1 MSEATPISTPLLT
14 DISSVANNVQP
25 SFIESLMA
33 DQPQFTSIVPAFK
46 RASSG
51 LKAISPMIE
60 ALRSKSALRRT
71 VTSQLVEPSVEPG
84 VISLGALDA
93 AHALT
98 SNTELAWPRGGP
110 IHAAFEALP
119 SLDPIAAK
127 ARFEAATYR
136 TSRGRQQLTQVY
148 SRDYVHF
155 TALLKERGLGETA
168 YGSSYVR
175 RPLTPS
181 EHMWK
186 GNYAQALHAAI
197 WLAMIAQG
205 VDAGLNRHELYDD
218 GAIHELS
225 HIVEDDELDRNVG
238 RRLRHGR
245 SPKDWSLSLL
255 DVFEKVIA
263 FERRVPGAHPMDGLG
278 EEDREEWVRVQA
290 LQIEAVRQRIRARD
304 FPVRLSDY
312 AGLMMGT
319 STGIEFPYK
328 KPFTQQTLR
337 KPKELLKTD
346 FDVLER
352 KMAFAALYGSSMSG
366 MATMQQAFNAG
377 AVILGDM
384 ASIGG
389 VLPDRQP
396 TPDKRTFEMS
406 RLSQG
411 ETAKSARIAK
421 FMKAKADKAE
431 PEKPKPVVVLDEV
444 QNSKGDFV
452 LPKGKIIIGIDPA
465 KPGSEGMAVAT
476 LDDQTL
482 EVKNL
487 KITIGADA

>member
-14 DISSVANNVQP
+14 DISSVADSVQP
-25 SFIESLMA
+25 SIIESLMA

-51 LKAISPMIE
+51 LKAISPKIE

-71 VTSQLVEPSVEPG
+71 VTSQLVEPVVDPG
-84 VISLGALDA
+84 VLSLASLDA

-98 SNTELAWPRGGP
+98 SNTELAWPRGG
-110 IHAAFEALP
+110 AFEALP

-127 ARFEAATYR
+127 ARFEPATYH

-148 SRDYVHF
+148 SRDYAHF

-168 YGSSYVR
+168 YGSSRYVR

-186 GNYAQALHAAI
+186 GNYAQALHATI
-197 WLAMIAQG
+197 WLAMITQG
-205 VDAGLNRHELYDD
+205 ANADLNRHELYDD

-225 HIVEDDELDRNVG
+225 HIVEDDELDRNVS
-238 RRLRHGR
+238 RQLRHAR
-245 SPKDWSLSLL
+245 SPKGWSLSLL

-278 EEDREEWVRVQA
+278 EEDREEWVRVQG

-304 FPVRLSDY
+304 FPVSLRDY

-346 FDVLER
+346 FAVLER
-352 KMAFAALYGSSMSG
+352 KLAWAALYGASMSG
-366 MATMQQAFNAG
+366 MAAMQQAFNAG
-377 AVILGDM
+377 AVIFDDM

-389 VLPDRQP
+389 ILPDRQP

-431 PEKPKPVVVLDEV
+431 TGKAKPVIVLDEA
-444 QNSKGDFV
+444 QNYKGDFV
-452 LPKGKIIIGIDPA
+452 LPKGKVIVGIDPA

-476 LDDQTL
+476 LDDQTFKL
-482 EVKNL
+482 KDL